1 MKNAKVIILWS
12 RNPAITSVHL
22 YKKLIKMK
30 KLGVKII
37 TIDFRNNETSVISD
51 LHINVKG
58 GSDGALAL
66 ALCKIAFEKNIVDY
80 DFSMNYIIGFEKFKE
95 YLDSINLEIYY
106 MIVESISILYWNF
119 LII

>member
-1 MKNAKVIILWS
+1 MEIFKNSCSLDCFDVCKIDVFKENGKVIILWS

-22 YKKLIKMK
+22 YKKLIEMK

-37 TIDFRNNETSVISD
+37 TIDFRKNETSIISD

-66 ALCKIAFEKNIVDY
+66 ALCKMA
-80 DFSMNYIIGFEKFKE
+80 
-95 YLDSINLEIYY
+95 LNLC
-106 MIVESISILYWNF
+106 LF
-119 LII
+119 LSKQQREVRNTQ